1 MATQALSVKTVAAGA
16 DFTIAPKP
24 TSSTDVFNRL
34 VKVVSAQNALAV
46 PCTLAI
52 YIGPSA
58 TGIKIWEGPL
68 AVNGGGVADLDFS
81 TKDGSREKEY
91 GLAIV
96 DASEV
101 QDDLKGKVTSGGAV
115 EVYVNVLIQTGGG
128 RL

>member
-1 MATQALSVKTVAAGA
+1 MATQALPSNIVAGA
-16 DFTIAPKP
+16 DVTLAAKP

-34 VKVVSAQNALAV
+34 IKLLSAQNNTAV

-68 AVNGGGVADLDFS
+68 AVSGGGVADVDFS

-101 QDDLKGKVTSGGAV
+101 QADLVGKVTSGGAID
-115 EVYVNVLIQTGGG
+115 VYVNVLIQTGGG

>member
-1 MATQALSVKTVAAGA
+1 MATQALAAKTIVAGA
-16 DFTIAPKP
+16 DFTIAAKP
-24 TSSTDVFNRL
+24 ASSTDAFNRL
-34 VKVVSAQNALAV
+34 VKLLSAQNNTAV

-68 AVNGGGVADLDFS
+68 AVNGGGVADIDFS

-91 GLAIV
+91 GLSIV
-96 DASEV
+96 TAAGV
-101 QDDLKGKVTSGGAV
+101 QEDLKGKVTSGGAV

-128 RL
+128 GL